1 MPSKFAKF
9 AKPAK
14 EKYKLIGVISDT
26 HGLMRPEA
34 LKALEGVDMVIHAG
48 DIGTPEVIQSLRS
61 IASVVAVRGN
71 IDQSP
76 WARTFP
82 EEQVVKVGRTSIYV
96 LHDVQQMERNPILE
110 GLHAVVSGHSH
121 CPSIKW
127 RNGVLFVNPG
137 SAGPRRFNLPI
148 AVGRIR
154 ITGTSIDG
162 EIIELNV

>member
-1 MPSKFAKF
+1 MSSKSAKS
-9 AKPAK
+9 AKSAK
-14 EKYKLIGVISDT
+14 GRCKLIGLISDT
-26 HGLMRPEA
+26 HGLVRPEA
-34 LKALEGVDMVIHAG
+34 LKALEGVDLLIHAG
-48 DIGTPEVIQSLRS
+48 DIGTPEVIQTLRA

-71 IDQSP
+71 IDQAP

-96 LHDVQQMERNPILE
+96 LHDVQQMERNPSIE

-137 SAGPRRFNLPI
+137 SAGPRRFKLPVS
-148 AVGRIR
+148 VGRIR
-154 ITGTSIDG
+154 ITGSSIDG